1 MVEDVDAVVSAEK
14 PVRGGC
20 TGTVHKSVTSFL
32 DFLDL
37 SFSKVLMLVVGFTT
51 EVLDGVHTKDL
62 FDSFTDLGFGVIA
75 EECVGGTVRSDK
87 IFQGVCHFMLGLHRK
102 DSNEMTVATTV

>member
-1 MVEDVDAVVSAEK
+1 MVEDVDGVVSAEK

-51 EVLDGVHTKDL
+51 EVLDGVHT
-62 FDSFTDLGFGVIA
+62 TYEG
-75 EECVGGTVRSDK
+75 RS
-87 IFQGVCHFMLGLHRK
+87 V
-102 DSNEMTVATTV
+102 